1 MLISDDINFCLI
13 FFFFFCY
20 VDLTEYRFRTTR
32 AIYFCPLLIQIN
44 HNQYITAQSIYSS
57 SSSSNSSSLVTI
69 SIPGSKCREEKGLD
83 RDIRFLYIF
92 SSLYNAILNRHQ
104 LRKETNQVMKRKEKK
119 RKEKKRKEKERK
131 KKVVVR
137 EATDGNS
144 DHIANEFCHQKLWI
158 QKKI

>member
-13 FFFFFCY
+13 FFFFFFFFCY

-104 LRKETNQVMKRKEKK
+104 LRKEKKNQARIFFSY
-119 RKEKKRKEKERK
+119 
-131 KKVVVR
+131 
-137 EATDGNS
+137 TSNGNS
-144 DHIANEFCHQKLWI
+144 DNVANEFCHLKN
-158 QKKI
+158 